1 MADRQKQQA
10 REAIRIIRDGLKY
23 QLEQSEK
30 LGDTAFTIS
39 SRDFGITNP
48 NIRKDITERQA
59 AKGIMTAG
67 YIVADYYLN
76 PEKYSAR
83 ALKDKASREVLK
95 RAGDRGADYVNSLM
109 PEPLRKELDLTI
121 DFRGMGVEDVLEGG
135 RPTIGAEYKRPIELF
150 DGRARGTA
158 GLRVKRDPR
167 GETFVGGN
175 VRLKFAKGG
184 KVKQYAKGGG
194 VRKPKLK

>member
-23 QLEQSEK
+23 QIDQSEK
-30 LGDTAFTIS
+30 GKEPAFTIS

-95 RAGDRGADYVNSLM
+95 RAGDRGVDYVNSLM
-109 PEPLRKELDLTI
+109 PPGLPKLDL
-121 DFRGMGVEDVLEGG
+121 DFRGMNFDEVRRGG
-135 RPTIGAEYKRPIELF
+135 RPTIGVEYKRPIELF

-158 GLRVKRDPR
+158 GLRVKRDPS

>member
-23 QLEQSEK
+23 QLDQSKKGKES
-30 LGDTAFTIS
+30 AFTIS

-59 AKGIMTAG
+59 AEGIMTAG

-83 ALKDKASREVLK
+83 ALKDKASRELLK
-95 RAGDRGADYVNSLM
+95 QAGDRGVDYVNSLM
-109 PEPLRKELDLTI
+109 PPGLPKLNL
-121 DFRGMGVEDVLEGG
+121 DFRGMNFDEVRRGG
-135 RPTIGAEYKRPIELF
+135 RPTIGAEYKRPVELGGF
-150 DGRARGTA
+150 KGTA
-158 GLRVKRDPR
+158 GVTGSYDPESRGYRVRAGITGR
-167 GETFVGGN
+167 
-175 VRLKFAKGG
+175 FAKGG